1 MSMGWLKNIGL
12 AIVAIFILLIIIGAL
27 VESPEMEEKQITLPK
42 YGIYN
47 LEQLGQP
54 NTVRIR
60 ADVVI
65 EGVTLEN
72 KAEIVG
78 VVKKVVNDLKARYN
92 AEVIWLNIYNGTN
105 YLERQK
111 GNTIADAT
119 WFAHGT
125 NYRPSIPKDAE
136 KIGDVSGGELWI
148 DWKENWHDW
157 GI

>member
-1 MSMGWLKNIGL
+1 MGWLKKIGL

-27 VESPEMEEKQITLPK
+27 VETPETEEKQIALPK
-42 YGIYN
+42 YSIYN
-47 LEQLGQP
+47 LEQLSQP
-54 NTVRIR
+54 NAVRIR
-60 ADVVI
+60 VDVVI
-65 EGVTLEN
+65 EGITLEN
-72 KAEIVG
+72 KAEIAG

-92 AEVIWLNIYNGTN
+92 AEVIWLNIYNGTK

-119 WFAHGT
+119 WFTHET
-125 NYRPSIPKDAE
+125 NYKPSIPKDAE